1 MDASTPADLH
11 DNSLSVIFVRYDHP
25 SFKRHEDS
33 FNGYGVATIGDKD
46 RQTSDTNSFLRNYLA
61 NAPKVVL

>member
-1 MDASTPADLH
+1 MHQPLQ
-11 DNSLSVIFVRYDHP
+11 IFMTTVCP
-25 SFKRHEDS
+25 SFLFVTIKRHEDS